1 MEIRRISAEEA
12 QPLRAAILRPGLPF
26 EASVYNLDYDPESL
40 HMGAF
45 EDGEL
50 VTVATILHEPP
61 PGEDE
66 PHGWRLRGMATL
78 PEVRSR
84 GYGRAVLLRCIAHLA
99 RQGATLLWCNARTDA
114 VGFYL
119 TLRFETEGG
128 EQKTARGT
136 SFIRMKRIVTS
147 GDAQL
152 EMEQPT

>member
-26 EASVYNLDYDPESL
+26 EASVYKLDYDPQSL

-45 EDGEL
+45 EYGRL

-66 PHGWRLRGMATL
+66 PQAWRLRGMGTL
-78 PEVRSR
+78 PELQHR
-84 GYGRAVLLRCIAHLA
+84 GYGRAVLLRCIARLA
-99 RQGATLLWCNARTDA
+99 VQGATLLWCNARTGA

-119 TLRFETEGG
+119 TLQFETEGG
-128 EQKTARGT
+128 EQETARGT
-136 SFIRMKRIVTS
+136 SFIRMKRAITPD
-147 GDAQL
+147 DAQL
-152 EMEQPT
+152 EMEEPK

>member
-26 EASVYNLDYDPESL
+26 EASVYNLDDAPESL

-45 EDGEL
+45 ENGEL

-66 PHGWRLRGMATL
+66 PRAWRLRGMVTL
-78 PEVRSR
+78 PELQHR
-84 GYGRAVLLRCIAHLA
+84 GYGRAVLLRCIAQLA

-114 VGFYL
+114 VGFYRA
-119 TLRFETEGG
+119 LRFETEGG

-136 SFIRMKRIVTS
+136 SFVRMKRAIKPA
-147 GDAQL
+147 DAQIEL
-152 EMEQPT
+152 E